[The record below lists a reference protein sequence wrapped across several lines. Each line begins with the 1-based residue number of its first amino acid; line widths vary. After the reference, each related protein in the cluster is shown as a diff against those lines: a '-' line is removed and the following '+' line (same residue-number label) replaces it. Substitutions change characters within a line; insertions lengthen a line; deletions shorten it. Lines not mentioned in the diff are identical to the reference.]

1 VLKAVIS
8 YRFQNFIGFNLLPTM
23 LFSGNLR
30 GLKKYQYTA
39 AIPLALILFEFTM
52 ILLLLDV
59 GKNFLVGDVGDVSN
73 YLLLSFNVALCWT
86 LANLL
91 VNSFK
96 VEHFVMVRTII
107 VNTSLSTAMYVILLA
122 LILGLGTGG
131 LYSIGILIQISM
143 SIYVLMLVTR
153 LFLHR
158 IFKVLK
164 HMSSNR
170 RKAIILGNTAR
181 GKELSRY
188 FLTTTSLPIA
198 YTGFFDDTEPVLPEE
213 KIFYLGRLDQVKT
226 YCLEKN
232 VYEIY
237 YAVDNKP
244 ELFSDMLNFADKHF
258 IFLGIVPDIQGF
270 DHTRKVDTIVYNDSR
285 IPVISSRKGPLHLFE
300 NYQAKRIF
308 DIIFAG
314 TVLTI
319 LAATLFPVIAIA
331 IKMSSP
337 GPVFFKQRRPG
348 KKNKL
353 FWCYKFR
360 TMRLNDDAQ
369 KQASKNDSRI
379 TKVGAFLRKTSLDE
393 LPQFINVL
401 IGDMSVVGP
410 RPNLIVHLEEYPR
423 AIKEY
428 ESRHWVTPGI
438 TGFAQVNGFR
448 GETKEII
455 QMQKRVDCDLQYIE
469 NWSLTLDLE
478 IIGRTVLNIIK
489 GEENAY

>member
-1 VLKAVIS
+1 
-8 YRFQNFIGFNLLPTM
+8 M

-30 GLKKYQYTA
+30 GLKKYQYTT
-39 AIPLALILFEFTM
+39 AIPLTLILFEFAM
-52 ILLLLDV
+52 ILLLLDLS
-59 GKNFLVGDVGDVSN
+59 KNFLLGDVGDVNS
-73 YLLLSFNVALCWT
+73 YLLLSINVALCWT

-96 VEHFVMVRTII
+96 VEHFVLIRTII
-107 VNTSLSTAMYVILLA
+107 FNTTLSTVMYFILLS
-122 LILGLGTGG
+122 LILGFGTGG
-131 LYSIGILIQISM
+131 HYSIGFLIAISM
-143 SIYVLMLVTR
+143 ATYVVMLVMR

-158 IFKVLK
+158 IFKVIK
-164 HMSSNR
+164 HMSSNQ
-170 RKAIILGNTAR
+170 RKAIILGHTSR
-181 GKELSRY
+181 GKELSRH

-198 YTGFFDDTEPVLPEE
+198 YTGFFDDNEPTLPED
-213 KIFYLGRLDQVKT
+213 KLFYLGGLAEVKS

-232 VYEIY
+232 VSEIY
-237 YAVDNKP
+237 YAVDNRP
-244 ELFSDMLNFADKHF
+244 ELFSDMLTFADKHF

-270 DHTRKVDTIVYNDSR
+270 DHTRRIDTIVYNDSR

-300 NYQAKRIF
+300 NYQAKRLF

-314 TVLTI
+314 TVLI
-319 LAATLFPVIAIA
+319 FLSATLFPIIAIA
-331 IKMSSP
+331 IKMSSN
-337 GPVFFKQRRPG
+337 GPIFFKQRRPG

-360 TMRLNDDAQ
+360 TMVLNNQ
-369 KQASKNDSRI
+369 TQIQASKNDSRI

-393 LPQFINVL
+393 LPQFFNVL

-438 TGFAQVNGFR
+438 TGFAQVSGCR
-448 GETKEII
+448 GETKEIT
-455 QMQKRVDCDLQYIE
+455 QMQKRVEYDLQYIE

-478 IIGRTVLNIIK
+478 IIGRTVFNIVK